1 MDDLGFILL
10 SYIAALGGAAALVW
24 QVLRRGRALG
34 AELPDEDKP
43 WI

>member
-10 SYIAALGGAAALVW
+10 SYGASFGAAAVLVW
-24 QVLRRGRALG
+24 RVLRRGRAL
-34 AELPDEDKP
+34 AEQLPDEDQP

>member
-10 SYIAALGGAAALVW
+10 SYLAAFGGTVALVW
-24 QVLRRGRALG
+24 QVLRRGRAL
-34 AELPDEDKP
+34 ARQLPDEDKP